1 MQAADRYCRSCGK
14 QLSEGLLVLR
24 CKLSR
29 KRVVVMSIL
38 SFGIYLWYWFY
49 LTWGQY
55 RDHTGERAY
64 PVWHALALNVPIY
77 GLFRTHAHMRSF
89 NELMVRVGALAT
101 ISVGRTVVAVAVV
114 SLLVVVSS
122 ALKLGE
128 ITSGTA
134 GVLILMYVTG
144 VAIIAAL
151 LTQAQDNLNRYWDR
165 VPNATAEYMRIGAGE
180 WILVILGAA
189 GWADALLALFVE
201 SYRTL

>member
-14 QLSEGLLVLR
+14 QLSEGLPVLR

-89 NELMVRVGALAT
+89 NELMVRLGALAT

-151 LTQAQDNLNRYWDR
+151 LTQAQDNLNRYWDS
-165 VPNATAEYMRIGAGE
+165 VPNATADYVRIGAGE
-180 WILVILGAA
+180 WILVVLGAF
-189 GWADALLALFVE
+189 GWADALLTLFVE